1 MRKEDLPR
9 IQKINQEILR
19 NIIEICDRHHI
30 DYFMVY
36 GTLLGTIREGG
47 PIPWDNDIDIG
58 MTRENYMRFLEV
70 APGDLDPRNEINIMG
85 SGSTKYLSELK
96 IGRKNTWV
104 YLEGTRDMNIMR
116 QIQVDVFLFDY
127 VRQLPPAR
135 KRFYEK
141 IRKFLYI
148 TKLNWDEKRLIM
160 MVMDEGKRR
169 GRLFFKAGLVTLHVL
184 RALVTEERI
193 EQLMYEMFIDKT
205 KKSGQMGIILEN
217 ASSGGRVATWPVEML
232 TNLIEMN
239 YADIRVKVPAC
250 YDQFLTD
257 IYGDYM
263 TPPPEDKR
271 YRRHLDRFVLEINE

>member
-36 GTLLGTIREGG
+36 GALLGTIREGG

-160 MVMDEGKRR
+160 RR
-169 GRLFFKAGLVTLHVL
+169 K
-184 RALVTEERI
+184 
-193 EQLMYEMFIDKT
+193 
-205 KKSGQMGIILEN
+205 
-217 ASSGGRVATWPVEML
+217 
-232 TNLIEMN
+232 
-239 YADIRVKVPAC
+239 
-250 YDQFLTD
+250 
-257 IYGDYM
+257 
-263 TPPPEDKR
+263 
-271 YRRHLDRFVLEINE
+271 